1 MGKIVKKYVCGPI
14 QTNCYFVIDEKTANT
29 LIIDPG
35 PGSDRLL
42 DLPLENGWHMKA
54 VLLTHAHWDHIEH
67 AADFHDKFSIPR
79 IILDKEKETLS
90 DPAINVSEDLT
101 GQGRT
106 YEADRFVRDGDII
119 DEWGFRIK
127 VYALPGHTPGGA
139 GWYMP
144 DDGILF
150 SGDSLFQG
158 STGRTDFPGGSMS
171 DLIRSLNKM
180 IAELP
185 VETRVYPGHGPETD
199 IASEKMY
206 NPFLTD
212 IFNN

>member
-119 DEWGFRIK
+119 D
-127 VYALPGHTPGGA
+127 
-139 GWYMP
+139 
-144 DDGILF
+144 
-150 SGDSLFQG
+150 
-158 STGRTDFPGGSMS
+158 
-171 DLIRSLNKM
+171 
-180 IAELP
+180 
-185 VETRVYPGHGPETD
+185 
-199 IASEKMY
+199 
-206 NPFLTD
+206 
-212 IFNN
+212 